1 MRGLKYNNASGF
13 RTRKRVAPHWGAWIE
28 IDCVGLFDFVM
39 AVAPH
44 WGAWIE
50 ITSVVTSTVFACVA
64 PHWGAWIEITRH
76 DGLRGKSG
84 RTPLGCVD

>member
-1 MRGLKYNNASGF
+1 MKYNNASGF

-50 ITSVVTSTVFACVA
+50 ITVA
-64 PHWGAWIEITRH
+64 GRTITR
-76 DGLRGKSG
+76 RR